1 MTFEQGD
8 RIVTPLRYL
17 AAFAVLLLGT
27 GPIGPGFAQDLS
39 TADMVKALKP
49 KAKVRAFTLDQMAR
63 ESRQNDVVVSL
74 QREKT
79 RGITIEEKDEIAA
92 VIEEGNLPEVDL
104 DVFFATDSTEIS
116 AEAAPVLETLG
127 AALNDAQ
134 LKSSVF
140 LVAGYADAEEA
151 DGIAEERAQVVRDFL
166 IGKAGIDPGRLVA
179 VGFDEDQL
187 KNKGAPLAEGN
198 RKVRVVNMATRQAKA
213 SE

>member
-1 MTFEQGD
+1 MIFEQGD
-8 RIVTPLRYL
+8 MIVTPLRYL
-17 AAFAVLLLGT
+17 AVLAVLLLGT
-27 GPIGPGFAQDLS
+27 VPIGPGFAQDLS
-39 TADMVKALKP
+39 TADIVKALKP

-104 DVFFATDSTEIS
+104 DVFFATDSAEIA
-116 AEAAPVLETLG
+116 AEAVPVLETLG

-140 LVAGYADAEEA
+140 LVAGYAAAEEA
-151 DGIAEERAQVVRDFL
+151 DGIAEERAQAVRDFL

-179 VGFDEDQL
+179 VGFDEGQL
-187 KNKGAPLAEGN
+187 KDKAAPLVEGN